1 MSHTPSLRELE
12 QPDAFIRR
20 HIGPDAAE
28 QQSMLETLG
37 VASLAELIE
46 QTLPQSIAMGGALA
60 LDEPRTETQV
70 LAYLK
75 GLASRNQI
83 FTSCIG
89 MGYHDTITPPVI
101 LRNVLEN
108 PGWYTAYTPY
118 QPEISQGRL
127 EALLN
132 FQQMTLDLTGMEL
145 ANASLLDEA
154 TAAAEAM
161 TLARRVAKSKSNLFF
176 IDEDCHPQTI
186 SVVRTR
192 AEAFGF
198 ELLVDSVDALAQHQ
212 VFGAVF
218 QYTTTWGEIR
228 DLAPLIAQVQAQQG
242 LACVAADPLSLVL
255 LTPPGE
261 LGADVVFGSSQRFG
275 VPMGYGGPHAAFFA
289 TRDAYKRAMPG
300 RIIGVSV
307 DTRGNRALRMAL
319 QTREQHIRREK
330 ANSNICTAQ
339 VLLANIASFYAV
351 YHGPEGLQMIA
362 RRVHRLTAML
372 AAGLERGGINRS
384 NHRFFDTLTLNV
396 PGQANTIVGRARS
409 QGINLRLIDADHLGI
424 SLDETTTAE
433 TVEALLRCFVGDGHN
448 QDLAELDR
456 SVAGKE
462 SGIPDQFLRRSAI
475 LTHPVFHRHRSE
487 TAMLRYIKSLENKDL
502 ALNHAMI
509 PLGSCTMK
517 LNATS
522 EMIPITW
529 PEFARM
535 HPFAP
540 LAQAAGYKAMIDEL
554 EAMLRAITGFD
565 AISMQPNSGAQGE
578 YAGLLA
584 IRKYHE
590 ETGNGHRDVCLIPTS
605 AHGTNPASA
614 MMAGMRVV
622 LVACDEQGNV
632 NIDDLRSKA
641 VEHTADLSCLMITYP
656 STHGVYEEGI
666 REICDIVHQH
676 GGQVYMDGANL
687 NALVGLAQPA
697 DFGADVS
704 HMNLHKTFCIPHG
717 GGGPGMGPIGVKAHL
732 APYLAN
738 HMVVPLDGP
747 NPENDAVSAAP
758 WGSASILPIS
768 WTYIALMGAS
778 GLRQATE
785 VAILNANYI
794 ARRLGEA
801 YPVLYSGRNG
811 RVAHECIIDIR
822 PIKAASGVT
831 EEDIAK
837 RLMDFGFH
845 APTMSFPVPGTLMI
859 EPTESESRAELDR
872 FIDAMLTIRSEIAR
886 VEQGQWSAE
895 DNPLH
900 NAPHTLADITGDWQR
915 SYSRQE
921 AVFPLD
927 WVAHNKF
934 WPAVNRIDNVYG
946 DRNLFCACPPLEA
959 WADDAQ

>member
-1 MSHTPSLRELE
+1 MSNTPSLTDLE
-12 QPDAFIRR
+12 QTDAFLRR
-20 HIGPDAAE
+20 HIGPDVAE
-28 QQSMLETLG
+28 QQAMLETLG
-37 VASLAELIE
+37 VESLDALITE
-46 QTLPQSIAMGGALA
+46 TVPGSILRKDLLNLA
-60 LDEPRTETQV
+60 EPRTEAEV
-70 LAYLK
+70 LSYLK
-75 GLASRNQI
+75 GVASKNQI

-89 MGYHDTITPPVI
+89 MGYHGTLTPNVI

-118 QPEISQGRL
+118 QPEIAQGRL

-132 FQQMTLDLTGMEL
+132 FQQLSIDLTGMEL
-145 ANASLLDEA
+145 ASASLLDEA

-161 TLARRVAKSKSNLFF
+161 ALAKRQAKSKSNLFF
-176 IDEDCHPQTI
+176 IDHDCHPQTI

-198 ELLVDSVDALAQHQ
+198 DVVTDDVSRLGEHE
-212 VFGAVF
+212 VFGALF
-218 QYTTTWGEIR
+218 QYPDTWGEIR
-228 DLAPLIAQVQAQQG
+228 DLKPLIDQVHAQNG
-242 LACVAADPLSLVL
+242 LACVAADLLSLVL

-261 LGADVVFGSSQRFG
+261 LGADVVFGSAQRFG

-351 YHGPEGLQMIA
+351 YHGPEGLKTIA
-362 RRVHRLTAML
+362 QRVNRLTAIL
-372 AAGLERGGINRS
+372 AAGLEAKGIKRRNA
-384 NHRFFDTLTLNV
+384 HFFDTLTLDV
-396 PGQANTIVGRARS
+396 GGHASEIVKRARDAR
-409 QGINLRLIDADHLGI
+409 INLRLVDENTLGV
-424 SLDETTTAE
+424 SLDETSTRQ
-433 TVEALLRCFVGDGHN
+433 TVETLLAVILGDDQAHDIAALDA
-448 QDLAELDR
+448 Q
-456 SVAGKE
+456 VAGAD
-462 SGIPDQFLRRSAI
+462 SAIPAALRRQSAF
-475 LTHPVFHRHRSE
+475 LTHPVFNSYHSE
-487 TAMLRYIKSLENKDL
+487 TEMLRYIKSLENKDL

-517 LNATS
+517 LNATA
-522 EMIPITW
+522 EMIPVTW
-529 PEFARM
+529 PEFGQL

-540 LAQAAGYKAMIDEL
+540 LDQAQGYKVMIDEL
-554 EAMLRAITGFD
+554 EAALREVTGFD
-565 AISMQPNSGAQGE
+565 AICMQPNSGAQGE

-584 IRKYHE
+584 IRKFHE
-590 ETGNGHRDVCLIPTS
+590 ANGDHHRDVCLIPTS

-614 MMAGMRVV
+614 MMASMRVV
-622 LVACDEQGNV
+622 LVNCDDNGNV
-632 NIDDLRSKA
+632 DIADLRKKA
-641 VEHTADLSCLMITYP
+641 EDNADKLSCLMITYP

-666 REICDIVHQH
+666 REICEIIHQH

-687 NALVGLAQPA
+687 NAQVGLTRPA
-697 DFGADVS
+697 DIGADVS

-732 APYLAN
+732 APYVAN
-738 HMVVPLDGP
+738 HPVVPLEGP
-747 NPENDAVSAAP
+747 DPENGAVSAAP

-768 WTYIALMGAS
+768 WTYIALMGAR

-785 VAILNANYI
+785 VAILNANYL
-794 ARRLGEA
+794 AKRLGEA

-822 PIKAASGVT
+822 PLKAASGIT
-831 EEDIAK
+831 EEDVAK

-845 APTMSFPVPGTLMI
+845 APTMSFPVAGTLMI
-859 EPTESESRAELDR
+859 EPTESESKAELDR
-872 FIDAMLTIRSEIAR
+872 FIDAMLTIRAEITR
-886 VEQGQWSAE
+886 VEQGEWSAE

-900 NAPHTLADITGDWQR
+900 NAPHTLADITGEWER
-915 SYSRQE
+915 AYSRQE
-921 AVFPLD
+921 AVFPQP
-927 WVAHNKF
+927 WVAANKF
-934 WPAVNRIDNVYG
+934 WPSVNRIDNVYG
-946 DRNLFCACPPLEA
+946 DRNLFCACPPIEA
-959 WADDAQ
+959 YEG

>member
-1 MSHTPSLRELE
+1 MSHTPSLAELE
-12 QPDAFIRR
+12 QHDAFVQR
-20 HIGPDAAE
+20 HIGPDASE
-28 QQSMLETLG
+28 QQSMLAELG
-37 VASLAELIE
+37 VESLDQLID
-46 QTLPQSIAMGGALA
+46 QAVPQSIRLAGALQLA
-60 LDEPRTETQV
+60 EPRSEAEV
-70 LAYLK
+70 LGYLK
-75 GLASRNQI
+75 SVAGRNQL

-89 MGYHDTITPPVI
+89 MGYYDTLTPAVI

-132 FQQMTLDLTGMEL
+132 FQQMTLDLTGMQL

-161 TLARRVAKSKSNLFF
+161 TLSRRVAKSKSNSFF

-198 ELLVDSVDALAQHQ
+198 ELIVGDVSELERYQ
-212 VFGAVF
+212 VFGALF

-228 DLAPLIAQVQAQQG
+228 DLQPLIAQVQEQQG

-289 TRDAYKRAMPG
+289 CRDEYKRAMPG

-307 DTRGNRALRMAL
+307 DTRGKRALRMAL

-351 YHGPEGLQMIA
+351 YHGPQGLRTIA
-362 RRVHRLTAML
+362 ERVQRLTAIL
-372 AAGLERGGINRS
+372 ALGLERCGIARS
-384 NHRFFDTLTLNV
+384 NRHFFDTLTLQV
-396 PGQANTIVGRARS
+396 PGRASAIVARARARS
-409 QGINLRLIDADHLGI
+409 INLRLIDADHLGV
-424 SLDETTTAE
+424 SLDETSSTA
-433 TVEALLRCFVGDGHN
+433 TIEALLHCFAGDAHG
-448 QDLAELDR
+448 QDVAALDLAVRGVDT
-456 SVAGKE
+456 
-462 SGIPDQFLRRSAI
+462 GIPPAWRRQSAL
-475 LTHPVFHRHRSE
+475 LTHPVFNQHHSE
-487 TAMLRYIKSLENKDL
+487 SAMLRYIKALENRDL

-529 PEFARM
+529 PEFARL

-540 LAQAAGYKAMIDEL
+540 LEQAEGYRVMIDEL

-565 AISMQPNSGAQGE
+565 AICMQPNSGAQGE

-590 ETGNGHRDVCLIPTS
+590 DNGSEQRKVCLIPTS

-641 VEHTADLSCLMITYP
+641 AAHAAELSCLMITYP

-666 REICDIVHQH
+666 REICQIIHQH

-687 NALVGLAQPA
+687 NALVGLARPA

-732 APYLAN
+732 APYVAN

-747 NPENDAVSAAP
+747 HPENDAVSAAP

-768 WTYIALMGAS
+768 WSYIALMGAS
-778 GLRQATE
+778 GLRRATE

-794 ARRLGEA
+794 AQRLAPA

-811 RVAHECIIDIR
+811 WVAHECIIDIR
-822 PIKAASGVT
+822 PLKAATGVS

-872 FIDAMLTIRSEIAR
+872 FIDAMLCIRREIDQ
-886 VEQGQWSAE
+886 VEQGRWRAE
-895 DNPLH
+895 DSPLH
-900 NAPHTLADITGDWQR
+900 HAPHTQTDITGDWQR
-915 SYSRQE
+915 GYSREQ
-921 AVFPLD
+921 AVFPLE
-927 WVAHNKF
+927 WVAANKF
-934 WPAVNRIDNVYG
+934 WPAVNRIDHVYG
-946 DRNLFCACPPLEA
+946 DRNLFCACPPLED
-959 WADDAQ
+959 WAQ